1 MTEEMLPA
9 SPEVVICPATAG
21 HIRELARTLREKDR
35 AEIESYGFSCAKGLW
50 RSFRRGAFNKTA
62 LIDNAVAASWG
73 CGGELMGTVGIPW
86 LLTTPKVYRVSPLR
100 FARLYQNEVRAML
113 NLFPR
118 LENYVAVDYEEA
130 IRLLSVVG
138 FTIGEPERYGNG
150 MFRKFSMERV

>member
-1 MTEEMLPA
+1 
-9 SPEVVICPATAG
+9 
-21 HIRELARTLREKDR
+21 
-35 AEIESYGFSCAKGLW
+35 
-50 RSFRRGAFNKTA
+50 
-62 LIDNAVAASWG
+62 
-73 CGGELMGTVGIPW
+73 MGTVGIPW
-86 LLTTPKVYRVSPLR
+86 LITTPKVYRVSPLR